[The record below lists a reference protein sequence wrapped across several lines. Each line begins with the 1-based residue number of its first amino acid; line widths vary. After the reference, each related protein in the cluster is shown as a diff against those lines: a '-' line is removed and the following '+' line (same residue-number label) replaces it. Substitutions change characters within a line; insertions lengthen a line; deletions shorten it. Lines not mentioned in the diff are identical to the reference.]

1 MDSSIEKLQA
11 LSACMETVVFEIPLV
26 YVKNKTLMTLNSSNR
41 MHFHQRASIKET
53 FKGHLKPILDKLSR
67 FKSGHVHLILQ
78 VYFSDRRSRDLD
90 NLIFVEK
97 WLQDAMV
104 DHLLLDDD
112 KFVSF
117 TFLPAISEPSL
128 TEHKVEVTAIDLN
141 VNDYFKKLKEHN
153 EINQSK

>member
-1 MDSSIEKLQA
+1 MASSIDKLRVI
-11 LSACMETVVFEIPLV
+11 SACNDTVEFEIPLV
-26 YVKNKTLMTLNSSNR
+26 YVKNKILMTLNSSNR
-41 MHFHQRASIKET
+41 MHFHQRAGIKEV
-53 FKGHLKPILDKLSR
+53 FKGNLKPVLSKLSR

-112 KFVSF
+112 KFISF
-117 TFLPAISEPSL
+117 TMLPAISEPKL
-128 TEHKVEVTAIDLN
+128 TEHKVHVTAIDLN
-141 VNDYFKKLKEHN
+141 LNKYFEKLKEEN
-153 EINQSK
+153 EKK

>member
-1 MDSSIEKLQA
+1 
-11 LSACMETVVFEIPLV
+11 
-26 YVKNKTLMTLNSSNR
+26 
-41 MHFHQRASIKET
+41 
-53 FKGHLKPILDKLSR
+53 
-67 FKSGHVHLILQ
+67 
-78 VYFSDRRSRDLD
+78 
-90 NLIFVEK
+90 
-97 WLQDAMV
+97 MV

-153 EINQSK
+153 EINKSE